1 MRDAVPVVDI
11 RRARAEHAVA
21 ASDIYLRARAAAGSA
36 IPAGV
41 HSDEQVRA
49 FVAEVMIAERQAWLA
64 WKGGTA
70 VGLLVLDGNEL
81 DWLYVEPS
89 AQSQGIGSALLAH
102 AQGISPNGLA
112 LWAFTSNQRARG
124 FYEHH
129 GFVAVRATDGAGNEE
144 QAPDVRYVWGAH
156 PEQAASD
163 TTLTRVQPPLSGS
176 TNATLA
182 DPIRAPVAADECARR
197 G

>member
-11 RRARAEHAVA
+11 RRAVAEHALA

-36 IPAGV
+36 IPPGV

-49 FVAEVMIAERQAWLA
+49 FVAEVMIAERQTWLA

-70 VGLLVLDGNEL
+70 VGVLVLDGNEL

-89 AQSQGIGSALLAH
+89 RQSQGIGSALLEH

-112 LWAFTSNQRARG
+112 LWAFASNQRARG

-129 GFVAVRATDGAGNEE
+129 GFVAVRATDGA
-144 QAPDVRYVWGAH
+144 
-156 PEQAASD
+156 
-163 TTLTRVQPPLSGS
+163 
-176 TNATLA
+176 
-182 DPIRAPVAADECARR
+182 
-197 G
+197 